1 MRLATILAA
10 VVIATDQ
17 ATKWFVVAGLRLDE
31 RLFIEV
37 IPGVLNLTMAWNR
50 GVNFGLFASDSDLL
64 RWGLIALA
72 LAISAWIWLWARR
85 EVGNTW
91 MQVSAGILVG
101 GALGNVIDRL
111 VWGAVADFLNVT
123 CCGIPNPYAFN
134 LADAA
139 IFVGALGLILFS
151 GRKST
156 RDGKGDLR

>member
-10 VVIATDQ
+10 LIISVDQ
-17 ATKWFVVAGLRLDE
+17 ATKWLVVAGLRLDE

-37 IPGVLNLTMAWNR
+37 IPGVFNLTMAWNR
-50 GVNFGLFASDSDLL
+50 GVNFGLLASDSDLL
-64 RWGLIALA
+64 RWALIALA

-85 EVGNTW
+85 ESGNTW
-91 MQVSAGILVG
+91 MQASAGILVG

-123 CCGIPNPYAFN
+123 CCGIANPYAFN

-139 IFVGALGLILFS
+139 IFIGALGLILFS